1 MNRSSIGWPSQN
13 TRGAD
18 SEWGKRCN
26 SFTAWLTEMWSQV
39 SHGPVIL
46 CRSHISFNQPQFRLS
61 LLLDFAW
68 ASLASP
74 VVDVGGGIGSLE
86 LALTKS
92 GANGDVNFT
101 IFDIPQTIE
110 NAKKV

>member
-1 MNRSSIGWPSQN
+1 MPTTPRSACRI
-13 TRGAD
+13 
-18 SEWGKRCN
+18 
-26 SFTAWLTEMWSQV
+26 
-39 SHGPVIL
+39 VIL
-46 CRSHISFNQPQFRLS
+46 EDHVL
-61 LLLDFAW
+61 FAE
-68 ASLASP
+68 
-74 VVDVGGGIGSLE
+74 SLE